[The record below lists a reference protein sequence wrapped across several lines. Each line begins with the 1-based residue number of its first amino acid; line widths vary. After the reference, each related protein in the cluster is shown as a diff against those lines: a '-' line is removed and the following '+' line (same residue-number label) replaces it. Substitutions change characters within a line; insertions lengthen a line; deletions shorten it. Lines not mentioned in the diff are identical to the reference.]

1 MTSPIPSEPRT
12 QPQLYHAP
20 PHVAGAVW
28 ITVGGILTIYA
39 IQVGLGPVI
48 GGLAAAAVGF
58 VLAAIAMVSA
68 ARIGRFSL
76 GVRPA
81 APRFV
86 LAAVLIGLACWYL
99 EILLVLH
106 VHPPGDTSRIEQ
118 VVERTPLAASLIV
131 LALLPAISEELVFRG
146 VFARSLARLPSR
158 VPADKRGKM
167 IVAVVASAALF
178 SVYHLVPAQML
189 GTFPLGLALGLLAV
203 RSGSIVPGMIA
214 HLLNNA
220 TVLVIERMNVTAL
233 DLHPN
238 LAFASASVLVLGGVA
253 LTVTGAP
260 A

>member
-20 PHVAGAVW
+20 PHLAGAVW

-39 IQVGLGPVI
+39 IQVGLGAAI
-48 GGLAAAAVGF
+48 GGLTAAALGF
-58 VLAAIAMVSA
+58 VVVAIAMVIA

-99 EILLVLH
+99 EIQLVLQL
-106 VHPPGDTSRIEQ
+106 HPPGDTSRIEQ
-118 VVERTPLAASLIV
+118 VVEHTALPTSLIV

-146 VFARSLARLPSR
+146 VLARSLTRFP
-158 VPADKRGKM
+158 
-167 IVAVVASAALF
+167 IVAVVVSAALF
-178 SVYHLVPAQML
+178 SLYHLVPAQML

-220 TVLVIERMNVTAL
+220 TVLVVERMNITAM

-253 LTVTGAP
+253 LTMTGTTT
-260 A
+260 

>member
-20 PHVAGAVW
+20 PHIAGAVW

-39 IQVGLGPVI
+39 TQVGLGPVI
-48 GGLAAAAVGF
+48 GGLAAAAIGF
-58 VLAAIAMVSA
+58 VVVAIAMIGA
-68 ARIGRFSL
+68 AKVGRFSL
-76 GVRPA
+76 GLRAA

-86 LAAVLIGLACWYL
+86 VAAVMIGLACWYL
-99 EILLVLH
+99 EIQLVLH

-146 VFARSLARLPSR
+146 VFARSLMRLP
-158 VPADKRGKM
+158 
-167 IVAVVASAALF
+167 IVAVIASAALF
-178 SVYHLVPAQML
+178 SLYHLVPAQML

-220 TVLVIERMNVTAL
+220 TVLAVEHMNVAAI

-238 LAFASASVLVLGGVA
+238 LAFAGASVLVLGGVA
-253 LTVTGAP
+253 LTMTGTP

>member
-39 IQVGLGPVI
+39 IQVGLGAVI
-48 GGLAAAAVGF
+48 GGLAAAALGF
-58 VLAAIAMVSA
+58 VVVAVAMVIA
-68 ARIGRFSL
+68 ARVGRFSL
-76 GVRPA
+76 GVQPA

-99 EILLVLH
+99 EIQLVLH
-106 VHPPGDTSRIEQ
+106 LHPPGDTSRIEQ
-118 VVERTPLAASLIV
+118 VVERTRLPTSLIV

-146 VFARSLARLPSR
+146 VLARSLARFP
-158 VPADKRGKM
+158 
-167 IVAVVASAALF
+167 IVAVVVSAALF
-178 SVYHLVPAQML
+178 SLYHLVPAQML

-220 TVLVIERMNVTAL
+220 TVLVVERMNITAL

-238 LAFASASVLVLGGVA
+238 LAFAGASVLVLGGVA
-253 LTVTGAP
+253 LAMTGA
-260 A
+260 AA

>member
-20 PHVAGAVW
+20 PHIAGAVW

-39 IQVGLGPVI
+39 TQVGLGPVI
-48 GGLAAAAVGF
+48 GGLAAAAIGF
-58 VLAAIAMVSA
+58 VVVAIAMIGA
-68 ARIGRFSL
+68 AKVGRFSL
-76 GVRPA
+76 GLRPA

-86 LAAVLIGLACWYL
+86 LAAVMIGLACWYL
-99 EILLVLH
+99 EIQLVLH

-118 VVERTPLAASLIV
+118 VVERTPLAASLLV

-146 VFARSLARLPSR
+146 VFARSLTRLP
-158 VPADKRGKM
+158 
-167 IVAVVASAALF
+167 IVAVIASAALF
-178 SVYHLVPAQML
+178 SLYHLVPAQML

-220 TVLVIERMNVTAL
+220 TVLAVERMNVTAI

-238 LAFASASVLVLGGVA
+238 LAFAGASVLVLGGVA
-253 LTVTGAP
+253 LAVTGAP

>member
-20 PHVAGAVW
+20 PHIAGAVW

-39 IQVGLGPVI
+39 TQVGLGPVI
-48 GGLAAAAVGF
+48 GGLAAAAIGF
-58 VLAAIAMVSA
+58 VVVAIAMIGA
-68 ARIGRFSL
+68 AKVGRFSL
-76 GVRPA
+76 GLRPA

-86 LAAVLIGLACWYL
+86 LAAVMIGLACWYL
-99 EILLVLH
+99 EIQLVLH

-146 VFARSLARLPSR
+146 VFARSLARLP
-158 VPADKRGKM
+158 
-167 IVAVVASAALF
+167 IVAVIASAALF
-178 SVYHLVPAQML
+178 SLYHLVPAQML

-220 TVLVIERMNVTAL
+220 TVLAVERMNVTAI

-238 LAFASASVLVLGGVA
+238 LAFAGASVLVLGGVA
-253 LTVTGAP
+253 LTMTGAP

>member
-39 IQVGLGPVI
+39 LQVGLGAVI

-58 VLAAIAMVSA
+58 VAVAIAMVVA
-68 ARIGRFSL
+68 ARVGRVSL
-76 GVRPA
+76 GLRPA

-131 LALLPAISEELVFRG
+131 LALMPAISEELVFRG
-146 VFARSLARLPSR
+146 VFARSLARLP
-158 VPADKRGKM
+158 
-167 IVAVVASAALF
+167 IVAVIASAALF

-220 TVLVIERMNVTAL
+220 TVLVVERMNITAL
-233 DLHPN
+233 DQHPN

-253 LTVTGAP
+253 LTMTGAP

>member
-48 GGLAAAAVGF
+48 GGLAAAAAGF
-58 VLAAIAMVSA
+58 LVVAIAMVTA

-76 GVRPA
+76 GIRPA

-99 EILLVLH
+99 EIQLVMQ

-131 LALLPAISEELVFRG
+131 LALLPAFSEELVFRG
-146 VFARSLARLPSR
+146 VFARSLARLP
-158 VPADKRGKM
+158 

-220 TVLVIERMNVTAL
+220 TVLVVERMNVTAL

-238 LAFASASVLVLGGVA
+238 LVFAGASVLVLGGVA
-253 LTVTGAP
+253 LAMTGAP

>member
-28 ITVGGILTIYA
+28 ITIGGILTIYSL
-39 IQVGLGPVI
+39 QLGLGPLI

-58 VLAAIAMVSA
+58 VAIALEMVIA
-68 ARIGRFSL
+68 ARVGRFSL
-76 GVRPA
+76 GVRRP

-99 EILLVLH
+99 EIQLVVQ
-106 VHPPGDTSRIEQ
+106 VHPPGDTTGIEQ
-118 VVERTPLAASLIV
+118 VVERTALPASLIV
-131 LALLPAISEELVFRG
+131 LALLPAISEELLFRG
-146 VFARSLARLPSR
+146 VFVRSLARLP
-158 VPADKRGKM
+158 

-178 SVYHLVPAQML
+178 SLYHLVPAQML

-220 TVLVIERMNVTAL
+220 TVLVVERLNITAM

-253 LTVTGAP
+253 LAMTGATT
-260 A
+260 